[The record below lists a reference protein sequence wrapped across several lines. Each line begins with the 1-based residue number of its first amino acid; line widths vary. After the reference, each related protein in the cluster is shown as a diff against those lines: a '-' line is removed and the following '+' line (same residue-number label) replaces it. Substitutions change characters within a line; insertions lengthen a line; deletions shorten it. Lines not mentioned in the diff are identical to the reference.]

1 MANIAGTDIPQ
12 QIVASCPR
20 CHALRT
26 MSSANDGA
34 LGYVCNG
41 CEWGVQI
48 GAGATVLT
56 TNASTLA
63 GGTALPF
70 ASGGAAFSTGQYL
83 WYPGATPEIVFVT
96 GPVTGTSVGISP
108 LQNAHATTQNISV
121 ATVTSFDDPNQQAA
135 PPNPGWG
142 F

>member
-1 MANIAGTDIPQ
+1 MPYIAGTDVPQ

-34 LGYVCNG
+34 LGYICNG
-41 CEWGVQI
+41 CEWGMII
-48 GAGATVLT
+48 GAGTTVLT
-56 TNASTLA
+56 TNAGTSA

-70 ASGGAAFSTGQYL
+70 ASGGTAFSAGQYL
-83 WYPGATPEIVFVT
+83 WYPGANPEIVLVT

-108 LQNAHATTQNISV
+108 LQFSHATTQAISV
-121 ATVTSFDDPNQQAA
+121 ATAAIEFPNQGNA

>member
-1 MANIAGTDIPQ
+1 MPWIAGTDVPQ
-12 QIVASCPR
+12 QLVASCPR

-41 CEWGVQI
+41 CEWGMTL
-48 GAGATVLT
+48 GAGSTLAT
-56 TNASTLA
+56 TNASTTA

-70 ASGGAAFSTGQYL
+70 ASGGTAFSAGQYL
-83 WYPGATPEIVFVT
+83 WYPGATAEIVLVT
-96 GPVTGTSVGISP
+96 GTPTGTSVPVSP
-108 LQNAHATTQNISV
+108 LQFNHATTQAISV
-121 ATVTSFDDPNQQAA
+121 VAASIEFPNQQQA